1 MLAGAPDVE
10 LDVEDE
16 RKKADDLQEF
26 TGQVTIASCQAVTL
40 CHFTWLPS
48 AMVARLAS
56 IA

>member
-16 RKKADDLQEF
+16 RKKADYLQEF